1 MEMLLKLPSMLLL
14 TVLMG
19 CNMSGCGMAD
29 TEPFVD
35 AEKDEQGN
43 LRLLDTPRMWKN
55 WTENVDFRVSNE
67 VSGRRPPGGKS
78 TWNDFWIRLINENR
92 ERRENAQK
100 YINYIIEKRRE
111 AGLPPLEGYPE

>member
-1 MEMLLKLPSMLLL
+1 MRMLLKLPSMLLL
-14 TVLMG
+14 TLLIG
-19 CNMSGCGMAD
+19 CNMSGCGMAG

-43 LRLLDTPRMWKN
+43 LRLLDTRRMWQD

-67 VSGRRPPGGKS
+67 IAGRRPPGGKS
-78 TWNDFWIRLINENR
+78 TWNDFWLRLIDENR
-92 ERRENAQK
+92 EARENAQK
-100 YINYIIEKRRE
+100 YINYIIEKRQE